1 MTCRSLALCVFVLL
15 SSIANAGIQSMSG
28 NIQTA
33 SPPPFSVQENAVQND
48 QYVSAFP
55 EKQGLLLQSPLSVDI
70 SSSGVFNEAADLT
83 PFVLPAGTRVN
94 SYFVIADATDGRS
107 FTGAIAFDEPILGV
121 IIGETT
127 LQASHTVAGLLGL
140 VTYPANGSGD
150 AYAAPAKFGGYGNA
164 YTVNLFTRTVQ
175 FSSNIDYSGDET
187 YNHFRVITAATVVPE
202 PSALIV
208 LLGGCFTLV
217 SRRVR

>member
-1 MTCRSLALCVFVLL
+1 MTCRSLALCAVVVLNP
-15 SSIANAGIQSMSG
+15 AAHAGIQSLLG
-28 NIQTA
+28 DIQTA

-48 QYVSAFP
+48 QYAAVFP
-55 EKQGLLLQSPLSVDI
+55 EKQGLLLPSPLSVDI

-121 IIGETT
+121 VIGEAT
-127 LQASHTVAGLLGL
+127 LQASHPVTGLLGI
-140 VTYPANGSGD
+140 VTYPANGSAD
-150 AYAAPAKFGGYGNA
+150 ANQAPAKFGGYGNA

-202 PSALIV
+202 PSALMV
-208 LLGGCFTLV
+208 LFGGCLAAGV
-217 SRRVR
+217 RRR

>member
-1 MTCRSLALCVFVLL
+1 MTCRSLALCAVVVL
-15 SSIANAGIQSMSG
+15 SPAANAGIQSLSG
-28 NIQTA
+28 DIQTA

-48 QYVSAFP
+48 QYAAVFS
-55 EKQGLLLQSPLSVDI
+55 EKQGLLLPSPLSVDI

-83 PFVLPAGTRVN
+83 PFTVPAGTRIN

-107 FTGAIAFDEPILGV
+107 FTGALAFDEAILGV

-127 LQASHTVAGLLGL
+127 LQASHSVAGLLGL

-164 YTVNLFTRTVQ
+164 YTVNLFNRTVQ
-175 FSSNIDYSGDET
+175 FVSSIDYSGDQT
-187 YNHFRVITAATVVPE
+187 YNHFRVITAASVVPE
-202 PSALIV
+202 PSAILAA
-208 LLGGCFTLV
+208 LAGCLAAGL
-217 SRRVR
+217 RRR